1 MRIPPPW
8 TSVLDLRPAV
18 ASYQE
23 NIAMCLQSLPRLGW
37 NALWTILF
45 FSSLAQAVDVNIN
58 DDQSI
63 KNAASTAAYGA
74 MSYYHGNESGQIPG
88 AFPTKWWEGS
98 ALFMAMLQY
107 QYFTGDQTYNSEVS
121 LGLQW
126 QAGDGDYMPS
136 NYSSYL
142 GNDDQMFWGL
152 AAMLAAEIQFP
163 DRSEGYS
170 WLSLAQGVYNTQ
182 VDRWDTSTCGGGLRW
197 QLYTYQAGYTMK
209 NAISNGGLFQLAA
222 RLARYT
228 NNHTYYEWA
237 EKVWD
242 WSCSSP
248 LLNNKT
254 WSVADSTNVEDGCK
268 SQGNNQWSY
277 NYGTYLMGA
286 AYMWNY
292 TNGTNT
298 KWATAVDGLLNNTL
312 DLFFPTKYGGNIM
325 SEVLC
330 EPNEVCNDNEILFKG
345 LVTSWLAFTA
355 LLVPSTYDR
364 ILPKLQGSA
373 VAAAATCT
381 GNGNSS
387 CGVRWYTSKWDGW
400 TGMEEQI
407 SVTDVLSVNLI
418 TTKHKGPVTS
428 TTGGNST
435 SDPTAGSGD
444 KSAQTTSTRKITTG
458 DKAGASILT
467 IGFAM
472 GWVGLMAFM
481 VVGGS
486 S

>member
-1 MRIPPPW
+1 MRLPSLRVVGWDILCIP
-8 TSVLDLRPAV
+8 LL
-18 ASYQE
+18 
-23 NIAMCLQSLPRLGW
+23 L
-37 NALWTILF
+37 
-45 FSSLAQAVDVNIN
+45 SSLAQAISININ

-63 KNAASTAAYGA
+63 KDAASTAAFGA

-107 QYFTGDQTYNSEVS
+107 WYFTGDSTYNSAVS
-121 LGLQW
+121 EGLEW
-126 QAGDGDYMPS
+126 QAGPGDYMPS

-152 AAMLAAEIQFP
+152 AAMLAAETKFP
-163 DRSEGYS
+163 DRANGYS

-182 VDRWDTSTCGGGLRW
+182 AGRWDPATCGGGLRW
-197 QLYTYQAGYTMK
+197 QIWPYQAGYTMK
-209 NAISNGGLFQLAA
+209 NAISNGGFFQLAA

-228 NNHTYYEWA
+228 NNHTYYEWG
-237 EKVWD
+237 EKAWD
-242 WSCSSP
+242 WSCTTP

-254 WSVADSTNVEDGCK
+254 WNVADSTTIEDGCT

-298 KWATAVDGLLNNTL
+298 KWESAVNGLLNVTL
-312 DLFFPTKYGGNIM
+312 NQFFPTAYGGNIM

-330 EPNEVCNDNEILFKG
+330 EPSELCNNNEVLFKG
-345 LVTSWLAFTA
+345 LVSSWLAFTA
-355 LLVPSTYDR
+355 LLVPSTYST

-373 VAAAATCT
+373 VAAAQSCT

-387 CGVRWYTSKWDGW
+387 CGVRWHTSSWDGQ

-418 TTKHKGPVTS
+418 TTKHGGPVTS

-435 SDPTAGSGD
+435 SDPTAGQGD
-444 KSAQTTSTRKITTG
+444 KSGNTPTTHTVTTG

-467 IGFAM
+467 VGFAV
-472 GWVGLMAFM
+472 GWVSLMAFM
-481 VVGGS
+481 VIGG
-486 S
+486 